1 MRLPTIFK
9 QNRNKSFDYTPRYYD
24 ERKERLE
31 KLYKK
36 HHGTKEGESKETFVR
51 RETFRDSWYRR
62 KHEKTSRN
70 SRIRTAIIAVA
81 LIAIVYRLYKYF
93 GLSF

>member
-9 QNRNKSFDYTPRYYD
+9 QNQNKSFDYTPRYYD

-36 HHGTKEGESKETFVR
+36 HHGDKPAESKETFVR

-62 KHEKTSRN
+62 KHEKTNRSA
-70 SRIRTAIIAVA
+70 RIRTMLIAGSLV
-81 LIAIVYRLYKYF
+81 AIVYKLYKYF